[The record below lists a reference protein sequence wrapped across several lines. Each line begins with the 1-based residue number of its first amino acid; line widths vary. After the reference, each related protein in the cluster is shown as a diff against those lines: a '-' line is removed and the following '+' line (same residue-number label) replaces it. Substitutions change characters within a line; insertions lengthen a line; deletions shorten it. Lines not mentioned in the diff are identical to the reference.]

1 MQTVAVQAQVGGT
14 LDEVN
19 FNEGQDITAGQML
32 FRIDRVRSRSRCAR
46 RRQCSR
52 ATKHRRRP
60 RSVKR
65 IATRRSSEKD
75 YVTKSQADQ
84 AQSAAEAMKATVQAD
99 HAAVENAQLNL
110 NYTTIKAPI
119 SGRAGRLLVR
129 QGNLVKPNADPLVVI
144 NTLHPILVRFPIVQ
158 HDFPAVHRRF
168 AEGSLRVRVVTA
180 DSGKVGEAGT
190 LAFLDNAVDS
200 LTGTVTA
207 KARFENRA
215 NVLWPGEYVTVSLD
229 LSTQSNVLA
238 VQTRAVMAGQQ
249 GNYVFV
255 VGNDKVAK
263 VRPITVGRVVG
274 DMTTISNGLAIGEQV
289 VVDGQSRLTPNSRVD
304 GKPATDATQAG
315 AGRTALEA
323 GKMNFSELFIRRP
336 VTTVLVM
343 AGILFF
349 GITAYR
355 RLSVSDLPTVDF
367 PTITVNASLP
377 GASPETMA
385 SAVATPLEKQFSTI
399 AGIDNMT
406 SSSGLGSCSI
416 TIQFTLERNIDAAA
430 QDVQAMIAK
439 TLKNLP
445 PGIIPPS
452 YQKVNPADQPI
463 LFFGFTS
470 DLMPISQLDQY
481 AETFMA
487 QRISMIAGVAQVNVY
502 GSAKYAVRIQLDPG
516 ALAHRQIGIDEVAN
530 AITDQNVNLPT
541 GVLNGPNKA
550 YTVQADGQLQDAASF
565 RRLVV
570 SYRNGAPVRLG
581 ELGQVL
587 DDIQNNRS
595 IAWFNNTRGVI
606 LAIQRQPGSN
616 TVAVSDAVKELMKK
630 LQTQVP
636 ASVSIVTMYD
646 RAVPIRESVDD
657 VKFTLLLTLVLV
669 VAVIFLFLRNV
680 SATLIPSLA
689 LPISVIGT
697 FAVMYLLGYSL
708 DNLSLMALTLAVG
721 FVVDDA
727 IVMLENIVRHM
738 EMGKPP
744 MKAAVDGAAE
754 VGFTIIS
761 MTISLTAVFI
771 PILFLGRNRRPVVPR
786 VRRDDRGVD
795 SRVGLREP
803 HAHADAVE
811 PVPAAARARREAQSG
826 VRDHR
831 SRVRLAARAIL
842 RAQSWVGD
850 EPSCHDDGVLGR
862 HSRRDGGVVRDH
874 SEGIHSE
881 PGQRAAVR
889 DHRDGAG
896 HVVRRHGD
904 APAPDLGDHSGRHEH
919 SGLLFGRGWKP
930 RSPPERT
937 RAACSS
943 ASSRASK
950 RLGVDDIIKEL
961 RPKLAKV
968 PGIVVYMQNPP
979 AIQIG
984 GRVSKALYQFTM
996 QSSDIASLYP
1006 AADKLVARARQSN
1019 LLQDVTSD
1027 LQLGNPQAS
1036 VQIDRERA
1044 ASLGVTAN
1052 QIEMALYNAYGSR
1065 QVSTIYTPNDEYW
1078 VVMEMLPQY
1087 QADLS
1092 AMSLLYVRSKS
1103 GVLVPLSAVVS
1114 ITQTAGPLSVNHSG
1128 QLPSVTLSFNLRPG
1142 VALGQ
1147 ATAEVQK
1154 FADEVLPASISTGFS
1169 GTAQAFQSTQAGML
1183 ALLGIA
1189 IFVIY
1194 VVLGVLYES
1203 FIHPITILSG
1213 LPFAAFGALLTLI
1226 ICKIDLSVYAFVGI
1240 ILLVGLVKKNAIM
1253 MIDFALE
1260 AERSEGRKPADAIVH
1275 ACLIRFRPI
1284 MMTTMAALMGTLP
1297 IALSHGAG
1305 AESRRPLGVAVVGGL
1320 AFSQLITLF
1329 VTPVVYTYMDTVNQR
1344 MTKWFS
1350 RFGKKRD
1357 ESVRTFRCTAGVSAG
1372 TPVRWRWTA
1381 EW

>member
-1 MQTVAVQAQVGGT
+1 
-14 LDEVN
+14 
-19 FNEGQDITAGQML
+19 
-32 FRIDRVRSRSRCAR
+32 
-46 RRQCSR
+46 
-52 ATKHRRRP
+52 
-60 RSVKR
+60 
-65 IATRRSSEKD
+65 
-75 YVTKSQADQ
+75 
-84 AQSAAEAMKATVQAD
+84 
-99 HAAVENAQLNL
+99 
-110 NYTTIKAPI
+110 
-119 SGRAGRLLVR
+119 
-129 QGNLVKPNADPLVVI
+129 
-144 NTLHPILVRFPIVQ
+144 
-158 HDFPAVHRRF
+158 
-168 AEGSLRVRVVTA
+168 
-180 DSGKVGEAGT
+180 
-190 LAFLDNAVDS
+190 
-200 LTGTVTA
+200 
-207 KARFENRA
+207 
-215 NVLWPGEYVTVSLD
+215 
-229 LSTQSNVLA
+229 
-238 VQTRAVMAGQQ
+238 
-249 GNYVFV
+249 
-255 VGNDKVAK
+255 
-263 VRPITVGRVVG
+263 
-274 DMTTISNGLAIGEQV
+274 
-289 VVDGQSRLTPNSRVD
+289 
-304 GKPATDATQAG
+304 
-315 AGRTALEA
+315 
-323 GKMNFSELFIRRP
+323 MNFSELFIRRP

-406 SSSGLGSCSI
+406 SSSSLGNCSI
-416 TIQFTLERNIDAAA
+416 TIQFALDRNIDAAA

-516 ALAHRQIGIDEVAN
+516 ALAHRQIGIDEVAQ
-530 AITDQNVNLPT
+530 AISDQNVNLPT

-550 YTVQADGQLQDAASF
+550 YTVQADGQLQDATSF

-570 SYRNGAPVRLG
+570 SYRNGAAVHLG

-616 TVAVSDAVKELMKK
+616 TVEVSDAVKELMKK

-636 ASVSIVTMYD
+636 ASVNIVTMYD

-697 FAVMYLLGYSL
+697 FAVMYLLDYSL

-744 MKAAVDGAAE
+744 MKAAIDGAAE

-771 PILFLGRNRRPVVPR
+771 PILFLGGIVGRLFHEFAVTIAVSILVSGFVSLTLTPMLS
-786 VRRDDRGVD
+786 
-795 SRVGLREP
+795 SRFLRP
-803 HAHADAVE
+803 HAHDE
-811 PVPAAARARREAQSG
+811 KHNRAYQITEAG
-826 VRDHR
+826 YEWLLNVYERTLGWVMNHR
-831 SRVRLAARAIL
+831 VTTMVFSVGILA
-842 RAQSWVGD
+842 GT
-850 EPSCHDDGVLGR
+850 
-862 HSRRDGGVVRDH
+862 VV
-874 SEGIHSE
+874 
-881 PGQRAAVR
+881 
-889 DHRDGAG
+889 
-896 HVVRRHGD
+896 
-904 APAPDLGDHSGRHEH
+904 
-919 SGLLFGRGWKP
+919 LFGLIPKGFIPSQDSGQLFVTTETAQGTSFDDMVTHQRQISEIIKADTNVKGFYSAVGGSSTVAGTNQGRLLIGLKP
-930 RSPPERT
+930 QGE
-937 RAACSS
+937 
-943 ASSRASK
+943 

-996 QSSDIASLYP
+996 QSSDIAALYP

-1092 AMSLLYVRSKS
+1092 AMSLLYVRSKT

-1114 ITQTAGPLSVNHSG
+1114 VTQTAGPQSVNHSG

-1147 ATAEVQK
+1147 ATTEVQK
-1154 FADEVLPASISTGFS
+1154 FADEVLPSSISTGFS

-1320 AFSQLITLF
+1320 AFSQLITLY
-1329 VTPVVYTYMDTVNQR
+1329 VTPVVYTYMDTLNHR
-1344 MTKWFS
+1344 MTQWFN

-1357 ESVRTFRCTAGVSAG
+1357 EVAHAPVPVAGVSAG
-1372 TPVRWRWTA
+1372 SGAGAVAMDGRVATSSGDA
-1381 EW
+1381 AD